1 MAESKISGI
10 DRPYLRPIKP
20 TYYDDGREIKLLHYV
35 FGLPNL
41 EEIRG
46 SPSKVL
52 EAIDEFGRTKQFMI
66 NVGTA
71 KGAVVTDLIAKVKP
85 ETMVELGGYVGY
97 SAILFGDAV
106 RRAGGRKYYSLETN
120 PEFVAVQSMML
131 ELAGLRDFVEII
143 LGPGGVSLRKLWS
156 SGSISRIDLLFL
168 DHDKPAYVPDLKL
181 CEQLGLVT
189 VGSVIAADNMITP
202 GNPEYIRYVRS
213 SVAEKRKAVADTSTS
228 DDNDMKDNMSGNPNL
243 IYESV
248 FVDSFE
254 PSGVPVSTTSSI
266 LHVRS
271 ALDLSTIWHGIL
283 TCSS

>member
-1 MAESKISGI
+1 MADTKIPGI
-10 DRPYLRPIKP
+10 DRPYLRPTTKI
-20 TYYDDGREIKLLHYV
+20 YYNDGREIELLHYV
-35 FGLPNL
+35 YSLPNL

-52 EAIDEFGRTKQFMI
+52 EAIDEFGRTKRFMI

-71 KGAVVTDLIAKVKP
+71 KGAIVTDLIAKVKP

-120 PEFVAVQSMML
+120 PEFVAIQSMLL

-143 LGPGGVSLRKLWS
+143 IGPSSVSLRKLWS
-156 SGSISRIDLLFL
+156 SGSINRIDLLFL
-168 DHDKPAYVPDLKL
+168 DHDKPAYTADLKL
-181 CEQLGLVT
+181 CEQLGMVT
-189 VGSVIAADNMITP
+189 MGSVIAADNMITP
-202 GNPEYIRYVRS
+202 GNPAYLRYVRS
-213 SVAEKRKAVADTSTS
+213 SVAEKWKAVADTSS
-228 DDNDMKDNMSGNPNL
+228 SDNDDLKDNLYGNPNL

-254 PSGVPVSTTSSI
+254 PSGEPDAVGITRCVGIEEEAEGRNLGGAGSI
-266 LHVRS
+266 
-271 ALDLSTIWHGIL
+271 
-283 TCSS
+283 